1 MDYTMPFPNFPDEII
16 AVAITESAQK
26 LANDRLAHV
35 YCKIGSGQE
44 LDDYEVDLCQ
54 KTIADAQDLILFLLD
69 KTEYKKISDS
79 KKEVRLYA

>member
-1 MDYTMPFPNFPDEII
+1 MDYTMPFPNFPDEVI
-16 AVAITESAQK
+16 AVAMTESAQK

-35 YCKIGSGQE
+35 YCKIGQE

-54 KTIADAQDLILFLLD
+54 KAIADAQDMILFLLD